1 MRDHNLS
8 IWNTID
14 HLKPD
19 RSIVARPEAAQP
31 DRSEQQRRHDIIVS
45 YSGMVERYVADGWKP
60 YLLNFMFRSLPG
72 STPVVVGQMKQAI
85 ERVYSTFVT
94 RVVRRPR
101 SSAAKG
107 SLPILIS
114 CADLPV
120 GKRIKKASK
129 EVRLNSGLHYNGVL
143 LMPAISRLQSSV
155 EAHFFEQQRL
165 YVVDRKRI
173 DRIDVRPIVTD
184 AGHVT
189 DYVMKTLKGGPI
201 GYDESLLIL
210 PRSLSELP
218 CR

>member
-19 RSIVARPEAAQP
+19 RSIVTNVLPA
-31 DRSEQQRRHDIIVS
+31 RSEQQRQHEIVVG
-45 YSGMVERYVADGWKP
+45 YSRMVERRVADGWKP

-72 STPVVVGQMKQAI
+72 LTPVVVGQMKQEI

-101 SSAAKG
+101 SSAANG

-120 GKRIKKASK
+120 GKRIKKAAK
-129 EVRLNSGLHYNGVL
+129 DVRLNSGLHYNGIL
-143 LMPAISRLQSSV
+143 LMPVLSRLQSSV
-155 EAHFFEQQRL
+155 EAHFFENQRL
-165 YVVDRKRI
+165 YVGDRKRL
-173 DRIDVRPIVTD
+173 DRLDVRAIATD
-184 AGHVT
+184 AGYVT
-189 DYVMKTLKGGPI
+189 DYTMKTLKRRRVD
-201 GYDESLLIL
+201 YDDSVLIL
-210 PRSLSELP
+210 PKSSTEF
-218 CR
+218 